1 MRRYNYG
8 QNFQAFN
15 SSKMTWL
22 TPLGFF
28 EVAPGDTV
36 SGAITPDAI
45 SDTLKRKVLNRAYY
59 DTYVFYV
66 PYRLLWDEWPDFIGD
81 DDYAGTVPS
90 VNTVTKF
97 FFENGSSDGNVNC
110 AFPRRAY
117 NLIWNKFF
125 RITTYQPEQD
135 LDNAFALQCNQ
146 RESTFHE
153 SAWPTGLI
161 VTGKHS

>member
-36 SGAITPDAI
+36 SGVLTPDAI

-66 PYRLLWDEWPDFIGD
+66 PYRLLMDDWPDFIGD
-81 DDYAGTVPS
+81 DEYAGSGVPFNS
-90 VNTVTKF
+90 TVTKF
-97 FFENGSSDGNVNC
+97 FFENSNSDGNTNC
-110 AFPRRAY
+110 ASPR
-117 NLIWNKFF
+117 
-125 RITTYQPEQD
+125 
-135 LDNAFALQCNQ
+135 
-146 RESTFHE
+146 S
-153 SAWPTGLI
+153 
-161 VTGKHS
+161 